1 MVRESSQ
8 SALRSC
14 DDASAFTVAS
24 PSNRRAAPGAPRAG
38 TPPPSPCSP
47 SPSNCLYLLVD
58 TPASRRRQL
67 DAAEDRDR
75 HGLSPEELW
84 PPRTEILTVRS
95 GSEVAPADGV
105 WLTTGPATLPA
116 GSMMGRK
123 PSHTRFRTASWSDR
137 STTPGTRTGCVV
149 AVGRGPVQITTI
161 PWPCSRL
168 PPRGDEGASNSAW
181 VEHGPNRRRRTM
193 SPPSPRQRSGRQGQA
208 SRRSVCREVRFGCP
222 GRRKI
227 PLSGVVRV
235 IRRPLIETD
244 IRAIIRI

>member
-24 PSNRRAAPGAPRAG
+24 PSNRRAAPGPPRAG

-137 STTPGTRTGCVV
+137 STTPGTTTGCVV

-161 PWPCSRL
+161 PWPWFASAAAGG
-168 PPRGDEGASNSAW
+168 RGSVELSMGGAW
-181 VEHGPNRRRRTM
+181 PE
-193 SPPSPRQRSGRQGQA
+193 SPPPHDVTTVTTTTVRPTRASLTPLSVPGGPLRVPRAAGGPSSGRRQGHPP
-208 SRRSVCREVRFGCP
+208 S
-222 GRRKI
+222 
-227 PLSGVVRV
+227 L
-235 IRRPLIETD
+235 D
-244 IRAIIRI
+244 